1 MKYMLKRKNSN
12 NTEDPN
18 TQPNFSALY
27 GKNEHVTDTISIGV
41 SVSIS

>member
-1 MKYMLKRKNSN
+1 MKYMRKRKNSN
-12 NTEDPN
+12 NTEDLN

-27 GKNEHVTDTISIGV
+27 GKNKHVTGTISMGA